1 MLLDYQVSQT
11 SRKFAS
17 FQDFLQLTLAALCLR
32 CSVDFLQLWRA
43 EATLQWECVGSSLQR
58 LLSLWSTGSGARG
71 LSSCGSWVLE
81 LGIRSCG
88 AWVLLLCGMWDL
100 LGEGLNPCP
109 CAGRQI
115 LNHWTPREVLDPF
128 SFEQGIKQNDLGFP
142 GLL

>member
-1 MLLDYQVSQT
+1 MEEIENNCFPCEENSIYFSYCVQQCYIYHVCYISSTYLSCN
-11 SRKFAS
+11 RKSVLFLKKS
-17 FQDFLQLTLAALCLR
+17 FLAALGLHCFAKAFSS
-32 CSVDFLQLWRA
+32 CSKGGLLWFRS
-43 EATLQWECVGSSLQR
+43 TGSSLQR

-109 CAGRQI
+109 LRWQA
-115 LNHWTPREVLDPF
+115 N
-128 SFEQGIKQNDLGFP
+128 S
-142 GLL
+142 